1 MPLKCTACYHPEQAE
16 IDQMLLAGSSL
27 RVVAERFG
35 MSTTSVH
42 RHKQHISKVLGRATE
57 IAEIAKADTLLDQ
70 VKNLLSQA
78 ERITERAETAGSLDT
93 ALRGIAQVRGVLE
106 LLGEVSGQ
114 LAGKGTNIAIGINA
128 GGAVQPPDFTAL
140 SDDQFLAKLR
150 QIDPKHPRL
159 IEGTIRSNGNGN

>member
-27 RVVAERFG
+27 RIVAERFG

-70 VKNLLSQA
+70 VRNLLSQA
-78 ERITERAETAGSLDT
+78 ERLTGQAERAGSLDT
-93 ALRGIAQVRGVLE
+93 GLRGIGQVRSVLQ
-106 LLGEVSGQ
+106 LRGEVSGQ
-114 LAGKGTNIAIGINA
+114 LAGKGMQIAIGIN
-128 GGAVQPPDFTAL
+128 GARPSRT
-140 SDDQFLAKLR
+140 SGR
-150 QIDPKHPRL
+150 
-159 IEGTIRSNGNGN
+159 